1 MYFNE
6 ASSAEPKAQALFQIC
21 IHPNICSVQFGLCF
35 PKSELK
41 ESLVADFPLLVDCM
55 TWQDSVSYL
64 AWLAS
69 TDC

>member
-55 TWQDSVSYL
+55 T
-64 AWLAS
+64 
-69 TDC
+69 